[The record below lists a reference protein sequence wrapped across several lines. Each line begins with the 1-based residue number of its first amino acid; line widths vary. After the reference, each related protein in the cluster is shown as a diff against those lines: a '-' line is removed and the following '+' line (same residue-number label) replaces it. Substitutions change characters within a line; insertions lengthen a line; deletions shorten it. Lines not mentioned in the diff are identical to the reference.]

1 MSALLDSF
9 VGARKAQKMVRID
22 KDFYNRANF
31 IAKEF
36 GRSLSEITEMC
47 IVFAFNQQMQRCSR

>member
-22 KDFYNRANF
+22 KDFYNGANF
-31 IAKEF
+31 IAKEWPIAVRDY
-36 GRSLSEITEMC
+36 GNVHCVC
-47 IVFAFNQQMQRCSR
+47 I